1 MRNIKLFIWFA
12 QIRLPFWQTFPLHLL
27 RNKNC
32 LQIRWVPS
40 VVCRASNFFAHFEQ
54 AARQCKGRKDC
65 FLRKEELGEE
75 LVGASDSSSEIFSP
89 DWRVSPRF
97 QVDSYDWF
105 VCFQTFC
112 TSLAQ
117 CTANSKTQTK
127 QIPKV
132 SKPRPVR
139 KGEGSVRGVTLTPA
153 ARDFPLLVCFFATF
167 FGIWPPQNDSWQP
180 FLARI
185 EKFRP
190 SPGGKWLRTGLKT
203 WEEIGLN
210 LRIQNHFCF
219 PNFVRILNVWETKTN
234 LNYLD
239 SLYMFYSLV

>member
-1 MRNIKLFIWFA
+1 MWSWRGATHFRQPVAVGLRAQLTFYEKMRKIKLFIWFA

-117 CTANSKTQTK
+117 WSTNSQAQTEQILKKKT
-127 QIPKV
+127 
-132 SKPRPVR
+132 
-139 KGEGSVRGVTLTPA
+139 
-153 ARDFPLLVCFFATF
+153 C
-167 FGIWPPQNDSWQP
+167 
-180 FLARI
+180 
-185 EKFRP
+185 
-190 SPGGKWLRTGLKT
+190 
-203 WEEIGLN
+203 EELDLN
-210 LRIQNHFCF
+210 LIWGTR
-219 PNFVRILNVWETKTN
+219 VILDFHIS
-234 LNYLD
+234 YG
-239 SLYMFYSLV
+239 S